1 MNTARERYYTL
12 LGNEQLSVVASA
24 RLYALREDDCAMT
37 AFSLVWGLAAEAWMS
52 ARRIHFTEDQLVA
65 AISETFRELGDGLK
79 PSKPVPTDWQFQLHI
94 YPLATPVPEG
104 DTLHLGFCI
113 PIDIWRGRNE
123 REHFDLAVDIH
134 DRVVGGELES
144 LTIRL
149 RDMTEDERAT
159 LRRRARDADRRKL
172 RRIAKKV
179 LVWGGLAAGA
189 ALLAALIFL
198 GARYLN

>member
-1 MNTARERYYTL
+1 MNTARERYHTL

-24 RLYALREDDCAMT
+24 RLYALREDDGAMT
-37 AFSLVWGLAAEAWMS
+37 AFSVVWGLAAEAWMS

-65 AISETFRELGDGLK
+65 AISETFRELGDGLE
-79 PSKPVPTDWQFQLHI
+79 PSKPVPTDWQFQLRI
-94 YPLATPVPEG
+94 YPLVTPVPEG
-104 DTLHLGFCI
+104 DAIHLGFCI
-113 PIDIWRGRNE
+113 PIDIWRGNE

-134 DRVVGGELES
+134 DRVVDGELES

-149 RDMTEDERAT
+149 RDMTADERAT
-159 LRRRARDADRRKL
+159 VQIRARDADRRKL

-179 LVWGGLAAGA
+179 LMWSGLAAGA

-198 GARYLN
+198 AARYSQ